1 MTEEECGVLAKY
13 LVRAFTV
20 GQPNCSSESESAPVH
35 FTKSDMA
42 GVPLSIIKAF
52 IAYMLN
58 EFYKF
63 FFLKFLTS
71 HTLAKAVN
79 VLYL

>member
-13 LVRAFTV
+13 LVRVFTV

-58 EFYKF
+58 EFYKVF
-63 FFLKFLTS
+63 F
-71 HTLAKAVN
+71 
-79 VLYL
+79 